1 MLCNNCIFYGS
12 CKNMIHSKECVN
24 NRNIYNMAKAEGIKQ
39 GKAEGIDEFAN
50 WLVSQGILGSRV
62 IHEGEITDY
71 GKIYAKQFKEQS
83 K

>member
-1 MLCNNCIFYGS
+1 MLCNNCVFYGS

-39 GKAEGIDEFAN
+39 GKAEGIDKCIEMLEHDCFLSGTASKV
-50 WLVSQGILGSRV
+50 L
-62 IHEGEITDY
+62 IHHLE
-71 GKIYAKQFKEQS
+71 QLKEQ